1 MTNRPPRRRVLFVED
16 ESGLRRAYERYF
28 ASRYDVQFAETGAQA
43 LGTLR
48 ASVPDV
54 LVLDLRLPDADGL
67 ELLREIRGLQPT
79 LPVIVTTS
87 YTSMQPLIE
96 VLGIDHSGFLL
107 KPFELN
113 DLGARIDAAG

>member
-1 MTNRPPRRRVLFVED
+1 VTERLARRRVLFVED

-28 ASRYDVQFAETGAQA
+28 GARYDARFAATGAEA
-43 LGTLR
+43 LDALR
-48 ASVPDV
+48 GAPPEV

-67 ELLREIRGLQPT
+67 ELLREIRTLEPT

-96 VLGIDHSGFLL
+96 VLGIEHSGFLL
-107 KPFELN
+107 KPFDLN
-113 DLGARIDAAG
+113 DLGARIDAAR